1 MSKTF
6 TLPAKINKSNVMQYL
21 DEINSFAKSTSEQVL
36 IDCSEVIDIDSAG
49 IALLLDLSNNKS
61 QQCSLVNFSNS
72 IINLC
77 NLYQI
82 KFTST

>member
-21 DEINSFAKSTSEQVL
+21 DKINSFAKSTSEQVL

>member
-36 IDCSEVIDIDSAG
+36 IDCSEVMDIDSAG

>member
-21 DEINSFAKSTSEQVL
+21 DEITSFAKSTSEQVL
-36 IDCSEVIDIDSAG
+36 IDCSEVMDIDSAG